1 MLHWSEKEI
10 GMKKSDAFSR
20 DIVAEWFSMP
30 MHILLRE
37 ASAIHQKSFPDGEIY
52 LNTLVSYKTGG
63 CGEDCAYCAQSSRHI
78 ENPEKA
84 VFLSEEEILEEAR
97 LAKDSG
103 VGRICISASWRKIPD
118 NDEFETILS
127 AGRKIRAMGLDVCAT
142 LGTVSESQL
151 LKMQDAGFSAYN
163 HNVDTSENYYPKII
177 TTRTYSERLETLKR
191 VQKSG
196 MHCCSG
202 GIIGLGE
209 NIDDRIDMLH
219 VLANREDPLFTVP
232 FNVLIPIPGTPLEN
246 VEPIEFWDLLR
257 VISVARI
264 IMPKTRICLAAGRA
278 EMTDE
283 QQALCFMAG
292 VNAVFAGEKLLTTQN
307 SDPEK
312 DKSVFEKLG
321 V

>member
-1 MLHWSEKEI
+1 
-10 GMKKSDAFSR
+10 MKKSDFLSR
-20 DIVAEWFSMP
+20 NDVAEWFGKP
-30 MHILLRE
+30 LQELLRV
-37 ASAIHQKSFPDGEIY
+37 ASETHKKNFPEGEIF

-78 ENPEKA
+78 ENPQKA
-84 VFLSEEEILEEAR
+84 IFLSEDEILEEAR
-97 LAKDSG
+97 LAKEG
-103 VGRICISASWRKIPD
+103 GAGRVCISASWRKVPD
-118 NDEFETILS
+118 NDEFEIVLS

-142 LGTVSESQL
+142 LGTISESQV

-163 HNVDTSENYYPKII
+163 HNIDTGENYYPKII

-191 VQKSG
+191 VQHSS

-209 NIDDRIDMLH
+209 TIDDRIDMLH
-219 VLANREDPLFTVP
+219 ALADREQPLFTVP
-232 FNVLIPIPGTPLEN
+232 LNVLVPIPGTPLEN

-283 QQALCFMAG
+283 QQVLCFMAG
-292 VNAVFAGEKLLTTQN
+292 VNAVFAGEKLLTIQN
-307 SDPEK
+307 IDPEK

-321 V
+321 LIIK

>member
-1 MLHWSEKEI
+1 MR
-10 GMKKSDAFSR
+10 KSDFVLR
-20 DIVAEWFSMP
+20 NDVAEWFSKP
-30 MHILLRE
+30 LHELLRL
-37 ASAIHQKSFPDGEIY
+37 ASATHKKYFPDGEIF

-78 ENPEKA
+78 ENSQKA

-97 LAKDSG
+97 LAKESG
-103 VGRICISASWRKIPD
+103 AGRVCISASWRKVP
-118 NDEFETILS
+118 NNEEFEIVLS

-142 LGTVSESQL
+142 LGTISESQL
-151 LKMQDAGFSAYN
+151 LQMQDAGFSAYN
-163 HNVDTSENYYPKII
+163 HNVDTGENYYPKII

-191 VQKSG
+191 VQSSG

-209 NIDDRIDMLH
+209 SLDDRIDMLH
-219 VLANREDPLFTVP
+219 VLADREEPLFTVP
-232 FNVLIPIPGTPLEN
+232 LNVLVPIPETPLEN

-283 QQALCFMAG
+283 QQVLCFMAG

-307 SDPEK
+307 NNLYK

-321 V
+321 LIIK

>member
-1 MLHWSEKEI
+1 MRKSEFI
-10 GMKKSDAFSR
+10 SR
-20 DIVAEWFSMP
+20 NDVAEWFRKP
-30 MHILLRE
+30 LHELLRV
-37 ASAIHQKSFPDGEIY
+37 ASETHKKNFPEGEVL

-78 ENPEKA
+78 ENPQKA

-97 LAKDSG
+97 LAKESG
-103 VGRICISASWRKIPD
+103 AGRVCISASWRKVPD
-118 NDEFETILS
+118 NDEFEMILS
-127 AGRKIRAMGLDVCAT
+127 AGRKIRAMGLEVCAT
-142 LGTVSESQL
+142 LGTISESQV

-191 VQKSG
+191 VQHSG

-219 VLANREDPLFTVP
+219 ALANREEPLFTVP
-232 FNVLIPIPGTPLEN
+232 LNVLVPIPGTPLEN

-278 EMTDE
+278 EMSDE
-283 QQALCFMAG
+283 QQVLCFMAG

-307 SDPEK
+307 NNLDK

-321 V
+321 LIIK